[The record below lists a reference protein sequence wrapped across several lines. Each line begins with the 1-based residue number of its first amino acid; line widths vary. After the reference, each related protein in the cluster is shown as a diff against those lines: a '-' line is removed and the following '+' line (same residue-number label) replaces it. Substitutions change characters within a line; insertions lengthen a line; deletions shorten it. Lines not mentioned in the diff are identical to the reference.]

1 MTASAFSI
9 ERQLMKFSS
18 RGFKAAAAV
27 IATAGLLGAGLL
39 PAQAAPKTITV
50 WADETRGPQL
60 KSLID
65 GNTTIA
71 PGYVIKVKFFSS
83 LTALQSA
90 WDKATA
96 AGGPDVLT
104 GPASFTSAAK
114 SGRLLPLLYSKAA
127 QQQMP
132 AASKQALSYK
142 GRTYGVAL
150 DVDTTA
156 MYWNTAYGTAPK
168 TIDEMFKTYQAQKAA
183 GKVTGGICA
192 IDGTWGAQP
201 ILTAFGGGAFGFTN
215 NAPDANKVLINSAAF
230 KANVKKYLVGSDGK
244 STGFLKWDGCADEF
258 KSGKMLAANT
268 GAWNLDSITSA
279 GIKFTLQP
287 VPGLTASSKGSQW
300 VNYSGAWVTSFARTH
315 GVELGAKKLVLD
327 WMASQDGQIAM
338 YAASDRPP
346 ANVRAAAA
354 VKAANTKAFAKA
366 AATGTPQ
373 FSAWLDDKT
382 GGSNWYDTL
391 GSTLTNILVKGE
403 PVDSTLDAAAAILKK
418 NFANAAKSN

>member
-1 MTASAFSI
+1 
-9 ERQLMKFSS
+9 MKFTS

-27 IATAGLLGAGLL
+27 VATASLLGAGLL

-50 WADETRGPQL
+50 WADEQRGPQL
-60 KSLID
+60 KSIID

-83 LTALQSA
+83 LSALQSA

-96 AGGPDVLT
+96 AGGPDVIT
-104 GPASFTSAAK
+104 GPASFNSAAK
-114 SGRLLPLLYSKAA
+114 SGKVLPLLYSKAA
-127 QQQMP
+127 QAEIP
-132 AASKQALSYK
+132 AGAKQALSYN

-156 MYWNTAYGTAPK
+156 MYWNTAFGKTAPK
-168 TIDEMFKTYQAQKAA
+168 TIDEMYKLYVAQKAA

-192 IDGTWGAQP
+192 FEGTWGSQP
-201 ILTAFGGGAFGFTN
+201 ILTALGGGAYGFTN
-215 NAPDANKVLINSAAF
+215 NSPDANKVLINSAAF

-258 KSGKMLAANT
+258 KAGKMLAANT
-268 GAWNLDSITSA
+268 GAWNLSGVKAA
-279 GIKFTLQP
+279 GIKFTLGP
-287 VPGLTASSKGSQW
+287 VPGLTASTKGAQW
-300 VNYSGAWVTSFARTH
+300 VNYSGAWVTSYARTH
-315 GVELGAKKLVLD
+315 GVELGAKKLVID
-327 WMASQDGQIAM
+327 WFASAKGQLLM
-338 YAASDRPP
+338 YGASSRPP
-346 ANVRAAAA
+346 AN
-354 VKAANTKAFAKA
+354 TKA
-366 AATGTPQ
+366 AAEVSRAETRAFSQAASTGQPQ

-403 PVDSTLDAAAAILKK
+403 NVDTTLDKAAAILKK
-418 NFANAAKSN
+418 NFANAAK

>member
-1 MTASAFSI
+1 
-9 ERQLMKFSS
+9 MKFTS

-27 IATAGLLGAGLL
+27 VATASLLGAGLL

-65 GNTTIA
+65 GNTSIA
-71 PGYVIKVKFFSS
+71 PGYTIKVKFFSS

-96 AGGPDVLT
+96 AGGPDVIT
-104 GPASFTSAAK
+104 GPASFNSAAK
-114 SGRLLPLLYSKAA
+114 SGKVLPLLYSKAA
-127 QQQMP
+127 QKEIP
-132 AASKQALSYK
+132 AGAKQALSYK
-142 GRTYGVAL
+142 GRTYGVPL

-156 MYWNTAYGTAPK
+156 MYWNTAFGAKAPA
-168 TIDEMFKTYQAQKAA
+168 TIDAMFKLYQTQKAA

-192 IDGTWGAQP
+192 FDGTWGAQP
-201 ILTAFGGGAFGFTN
+201 ILTALGGGAYGFTKN
-215 NAPDANKVLINSAAF
+215 SPDAKKVLINSSTF

-258 KSGKMLAANT
+258 KAGKMLAANT
-268 GAWNLDSITSA
+268 GAWNLSGVTAS
-279 GIKFTLQP
+279 GVKFTLGA
-287 VPGLTASSKGSQW
+287 VPGLTASSKGAQW

-315 GVELGAKKLVLD
+315 GVELGAKKLVID
-327 WMASQDGQIAM
+327 WMASSTGQLAM
-338 YAASDRPP
+338 YGKSSRPP
-346 ANVRAAAA
+346 ANTKAAAN
-354 VKAANTKAFAKA
+354 VSRANTRAFSQA
-366 AATGTPQ
+366 AATGIPQ

-403 PVDSTLDAAAAILKK
+403 PVDSTLDAAAAILKQ
-418 NFANAAKSN
+418 NFANAAK